1 MLSLEEAI
9 EHCYKK
15 ARELPANECEC
26 ANEHFQLAAWL
37 EELKARRAGEYI
49 TQGDI
54 IRRMNNEQIARLLQM
69 EAIMMFYRN
78 NIADVRMTKE
88 LVKQLRIEYNIAAAN
103 SPFRFIKF
111 RRGVTP

>member
-54 IRRMNNEQIARLLQM
+54 IRRMNNEQIARLLQDVHF
-69 EAIMMFYRN
+69 EGATSDKEQIIHAGHEQHFKHWLDWVNYR
-78 NIADVRMTKE
+78 MPF
-88 LVKQLRIEYNIAAAN
+88 VKGEHE
-103 SPFRFIKF
+103 
-111 RRGVTP
+111 